1 MSDSKVESAGD
12 LKADLDAMT
21 RRAGEWTF
29 DIPLPFGLWTR
40 GNEGIPHTRLRR
52 IVQIVSDL
60 AGPLDRLRVLDL
72 GCLEGLMALE
82 MARHGARAVGVEIRE
97 AHVLKARFC
106 REALRLPHV
115 EFRQDDV
122 RSVSEE
128 TYGRF
133 DVVLCS
139 GLLYHLPAA
148 DAIRLLER
156 LHAMV
161 DRLVVID
168 THVALEPITFVV
180 HDGAD
185 YWGTVYREHPDAAT
199 ADQKSRA
206 MWASADNATSF
217 WFTRP
222 SLVNLLDKVG
232 FSSVY
237 ECFNPP
243 HLNSGKP
250 GLESVDRCTFVA
262 IKGTRQSIAL
272 SPAVE
277 GLRERWPENT
287 LNYEPVRRPKRR
299 RRIARRLDTLIRR
312 LTGKRS

>member
-1 MSDSKVESAGD
+1 VPSRED
-12 LKADLDAMT
+12 LKTALNALT
-21 RRAGEWTF
+21 ERAGTWTY
-29 DIPLPFGLWTR
+29 DIPLAPDVWTR

-52 IVQIVSDL
+52 LVQVVADL
-60 AGPLDRLRVLDL
+60 SGKPLAELRVLDL
-72 GCLEGLMALE
+72 GCLEGIVALE
-82 MARHGARAVGVEIRE
+82 LALHGARAVGVEIR
-97 AHVLKARFC
+97 ATHVAKARFC
-106 REALRLPHV
+106 KEALDLPRV

-122 RSVSEE
+122 RNVSVE

-148 DAIRLLER
+148 DAARLLER
-156 LHAMV
+156 LSAMV
-161 DRLVVID
+161 ERLLVID
-168 THVALEPITFVV
+168 THVALKPLERFVF
-180 HDGAD
+180 HGED
-185 YWGTVYREHPDAAT
+185 YWGKVYREHADDAT
-199 ADQKSRA
+199 TEQKSRA
-206 MWASADNATSF
+206 LWASADNVTSF

-243 HLNSGKP
+243 HLNSGRP

-262 IKGTRQSIAL
+262 IKGTRQSISL

-277 GLRERWPENT
+277 GLRERWPEHT
-287 LNYEPVRRPKRR
+287 LKYEPEGRARR
-299 RRIARRLDTLIRR
+299 RHRILRRLGDLFGR
-312 LTGKRS
+312 